1 MRNSLLYS
9 EDVMK
14 TFSEAKVLVC
24 GLGGVGGTCFAALLR
39 SGFNHLVIVDF
50 DTVEESNLNR
60 QILFNVDSL
69 GKRKTDEAVNYA
81 KKINPNIEI
90 SPYFMNI
97 SKDNI
102 NDLPWKDIDYI
113 VDCIDDVEA
122 KILLIEKS
130 RELNIPLI
138 ISLGTG
144 NRYNPLAL
152 KVVSLNQTH
161 DDPLA
166 RKLRDEL
173 KKRGIPLTGLQVVF
187 SEEKPKV
194 SGKVVGST
202 MVVPS
207 AAGLLLA
214 SEVMKYFER
223 MSYVKD

>member
-1 MRNSLLYS
+1 
-9 EDVMK
+9 MK
-14 TFSEAKVLVC
+14 TFSEAKVLIC
-24 GLGGVGGTCFAALLR
+24 GLGGVGGTCFTALLR

-194 SGKVVGST
+194 IGKVVGST
-202 MVVPS
+202 MIVPS

>member
-1 MRNSLLYS
+1 
-9 EDVMK
+9 MK

-24 GLGGVGGTCFAALLR
+24 GLGGVGGTCFVALLR

-97 SKDNI
+97 SKYNI

-130 RELNIPLI
+130 RGLNIPLI

-194 SGKVVGST
+194 IGNVVGST
-202 MVVPS
+202 MIVPS